1 MPKSI
6 DRTQT
11 LAFTLSA
18 IAIAVTSSAAQAE
31 VYKWRDARGVV
42 QYSDKPPASGFTK
55 ASQSEIVNALQ
66 KKELCSTDS
75 TGTKTKNSKE
85 AKDLSAF
92 ITTFGTAGGATPGI
106 ASIGASTAPATV
118 ATTAAPKPV
127 TVAATVTPK
136 PATLATAPVTVAT
149 TAAPKPASVATA
161 PAPTSSFGWG
171 SLTKLSGLGK

>member
-66 KKELCSTDS
+66 KKELCTTDP
-75 TGTKTKNSKE
+75 E
-85 AKDLSAF
+85 
-92 ITTFGTAGGATPGI
+92 
-106 ASIGASTAPATV
+106 
-118 ATTAAPKPV
+118 
-127 TVAATVTPK
+127 K
-136 PATLATAPVTVAT
+136 PATAKSKTSDKFSANISVPSRITSTT
-149 TAAPKPASVATA
+149 TATGASAVGLVKTCLLY
-161 PAPTSSFGWG
+161 TSRCV
-171 SLTKLSGLGK
+171 